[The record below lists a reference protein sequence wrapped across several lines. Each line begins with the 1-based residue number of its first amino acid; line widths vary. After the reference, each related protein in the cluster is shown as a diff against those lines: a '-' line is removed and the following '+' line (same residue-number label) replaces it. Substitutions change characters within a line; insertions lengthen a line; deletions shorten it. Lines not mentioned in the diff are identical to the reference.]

1 LQTPFSQRACL
12 DVAISEADANDQLV
26 IGSAVR
32 TAIRGHDFS
41 RFRDDEYTRGD
52 TVASMDVERRSRDS
66 VPTPDRMRAT
76 RSVWERLSTN
86 RDLQA
91 FLAGVA
97 EDLAPVVGF
106 EGLGAV
112 AFAPDAGFRLLAG
125 WNASVPVQ
133 PGETADDQHR
143 RTLDVI
149 GAALPARPR
158 APYDQDV
165 FNQLGAG
172 VAISCADLLAKD
184 SWYEYEF
191 ALAASGMRSYTSLPV
206 FIENQLTGLAV
217 FTRRQAHAFSV
228 DETQILID
236 AARAIGVAIA
246 RALTEEEVG
255 RLRARLSEDA
265 QAAAPQFGHA
275 PFFGDIVGASLAL
288 RRALEAIEQVAPTDA
303 TVLITGETGTGKE
316 LFARGVHQRSRR
328 RSKPFVE
335 INCAAIPETL
345 LASELFGHERGAFTG
360 ADTRRQGRF
369 EQAEG
374 GTLFLDEIGE
384 LSAEMQVLLL
394 RVLQTR
400 QFQRLG
406 GSTPIRVD
414 VRVVAATNRHLA
426 DDVSAGR
433 FRSDLFYRL
442 NVFPV
447 HVPAL
452 RERPEDIGVL
462 TAHLAAKYAAQFGRT
477 ISRIDRRTLAML
489 ESYDWP
495 GNVRELENLIARA
508 VIVSDGEVLHIP
520 LHMFPGTTSS
530 GNIDRRLQKEE
541 RDAIEAALRVSRG
554 RVAGPEGAARRLGL
568 APSTLESRIQRLGLD
583 KHSYRKR

>member
-1 LQTPFSQRACL
+1 MDEKPDLRDFPPTR
-12 DVAISEADANDQLV
+12 D
-26 IGSAVR
+26 R
-32 TAIRGHDFS
+32 TQMIL
-41 RFRDDEYTRGD
+41 
-52 TVASMDVERRSRDS
+52 
-66 VPTPDRMRAT
+66 
-76 RSVWERLSTN
+76 SVWERLGAT
-86 RDLQA
+86 RDLQL

-97 EDLAPVVGF
+97 EDLAPIVGF

-112 AFAPDAGFRLLAG
+112 AFAPDAGFRLLAA
-125 WNASVPVQ
+125 WNASVAPQ
-133 PGETADDQHR
+133 PGETGDDLHR
-143 RTLDVI
+143 RTLQVI
-149 GAALPARPR
+149 GAPLPARPR
-158 APYDQDV
+158 APYDEELFRRIGD
-165 FNQLGAG
+165 GIG
-172 VAISCADLLAKD
+172 VSCADLLAKD
-184 SWYEYEF
+184 AWYEYEF
-191 ALAASGMRSYTSLPV
+191 ALAAGGMRAYTSLPV
-206 FIENQLTGLAV
+206 FVEDRLTGLAV
-217 FTRRQAHAFSV
+217 FTRQYPRPFSQ
-228 DETQILID
+228 DETHILAG

-246 RALTEEEVG
+246 RALADEDIT
-255 RLRARLSEDA
+255 RLRDQLREDSH
-265 QAAAPQFGHA
+265 APESRFGHA

-316 LFARGVHQRSRR
+316 LFARGMHQRSRR

-335 INCAAIPETL
+335 INCAAVPETL

-360 ADTRRQGRF
+360 AEVRRHGRF
-369 EQAEG
+369 EQANG

-384 LSAEMQVLLL
+384 LPPEMQVLLL

-400 QFQRLG
+400 EFQRLG
-406 GSTPIRVD
+406 GTAPIRVD
-414 VRVVAATNRHLA
+414 VRVVAATNRNLV
-426 DDVSAGR
+426 DEVSAGR

-462 TAHLAAKYAAQFGRT
+462 TAHLAAKYAAQFGRK
-477 ISRIDRRTLAML
+477 IVRIDRRTLAML

-508 VIVSDGEVLHIP
+508 VIVSDGEVLQIP
-520 LHMFPGTTSS
+520 AHMFPGTTMA
-530 GNIDRRLQKEE
+530 GNINRRLDKEE

-554 RVAGPEGAARRLGL
+554 RVAGPEGAAKRLGL

-583 KHSYRKR
+583 KHRYRKR

>member
-1 LQTPFSQRACL
+1 MGTIHS
-12 DVAISEADANDQLV
+12 
-26 IGSAVR
+26 
-32 TAIRGHDFS
+32 HDFS
-41 RFRDDEYTRGD
+41 RFPP
-52 TVASMDVERRSRDS
+52 AS
-66 VPTPDRMRAT
+66 DRTAVT
-76 RSVWERLSTN
+76 LAVWERLSAN

-97 EDLAPVVGF
+97 EDLVPIIRF

-125 WNASVPVQ
+125 WNASVPAQ
-133 PGETADDQHR
+133 PGENALDQHR
-143 RTLDVI
+143 RTLEAI

-158 APYDQDV
+158 VPYDDDV
-165 FNQLGAG
+165 CSQLGAG
-172 VAISCADLLAKD
+172 GVISCGDLLAKD
-184 SWYEYEF
+184 AWYEYEF
-191 ALAASGMRSYTSLPV
+191 ALAASGMRAYTSLPV

-217 FTRRQAHAFSV
+217 FTRRQACAFSEY
-228 DETQILID
+228 ETHFLKG

-246 RALTEEEVG
+246 RALADEDAA
-255 RLRARLSEDA
+255 RLRDRLREDS
-265 QAAAPQFGHA
+265 QAPEPRFGHA
-275 PFFGDIVGASLAL
+275 PFFGDIVGTSLAL

-328 RSKPFVE
+328 RTKPFVE
-335 INCAAIPETL
+335 INCAAVPETL

-360 ADTRRQGRF
+360 ADARRHGRF
-369 EQAEG
+369 EQANG

-384 LSAEMQVLLL
+384 LSPEMQVLLL

-400 QFQRLG
+400 EFHRLG
-406 GSTPIRVD
+406 GSASIRVD
-414 VRVVAATNRHLA
+414 VRIVAATNRRLA
-426 DDVSAGR
+426 DEVAAGR

-447 HVPAL
+447 RVPAL

-489 ESYDWP
+489 ESYEWP
-495 GNVRELENLIARA
+495 GNVRELENVIARA
-508 VIVSDGEVLHIP
+508 VIVSDGEVLQIPAHI
-520 LHMFPGTTSS
+520 FS
-530 GNIDRRLQKEE
+530 GPTPAGDINRRLQKDE
-541 RDAIEAALRVSRG
+541 RDAIEAALRASRG

-568 APSTLESRIQRLGLD
+568 PASTLESRIQRLGVN
-583 KHSYRKR
+583 KHRYRNR

>member
-1 LQTPFSQRACL
+1 M
-12 DVAISEADANDQLV
+12 AILRN
-26 IGSAVR
+26 
-32 TAIRGHDFS
+32 HDFS
-41 RFRDDEYTRGD
+41 RLRDEEPTQGE
-52 TVASMDVERRSRDS
+52 TAASIDAEPTSRDS
-66 VPTPDRMRAT
+66 PPTPDRTSVMLA
-76 RSVWERLSTN
+76 VWERLSAT

-97 EDLAPVVGF
+97 QDLAPIVGF
-106 EGLGAV
+106 EGMGAV

-125 WNASVPVQ
+125 WNASVPGQ
-133 PGETADDQHR
+133 PGETAVDQHR

-149 GAALPARPR
+149 DAPLPARAR
-158 APYDQDV
+158 APYDDRV
-165 FNQLGAG
+165 CSQLGAG
-172 VAISCADLLAKD
+172 VGISCGDLLAKD
-184 SWYEYEF
+184 PWYEYEF
-191 ALAASGMRSYTSLPV
+191 ALAAGGMRAYTSLPV
-206 FIENQLTGLAV
+206 FVANQLIGLAV
-217 FTRRQAHAFSV
+217 FTRRRPRAFSE
-228 DETQILID
+228 DETDILTG
-236 AARAIGVAIA
+236 AARAFGVAIA
-246 RALTEEEVG
+246 RALADEEAG
-255 RLRARLSEDA
+255 RLRDRLREDS
-265 QAAAPQFGHA
+265 QPPEPRFGHA

-328 RSKPFVE
+328 RTRPFVE
-335 INCAAIPETL
+335 MNCAAVPETL

-360 ADTRRQGRF
+360 ADARRHGRF
-369 EQAEG
+369 EQADG

-384 LSAEMQVLLL
+384 LSPEMQVLLL

-400 QFQRLG
+400 EFQRLG
-406 GSTPIRVD
+406 ANAPVRVD
-414 VRVVAATNRHLA
+414 VRVVAATNRNLPDEVA
-426 DDVSAGR
+426 AGR

-447 HVPAL
+447 RVPAL

-489 ESYDWP
+489 ESHDWP
-495 GNVRELENLIARA
+495 GNVRELENVIARA
-508 VIVSDGEVLHIP
+508 VIVSDGEVLQIP
-520 LHMFPGTTSS
+520 AHVFSGTAPA
-530 GNIDRRLQKEE
+530 GDINRRLQKDE
-541 RDAIEAALRVSRG
+541 RDAIEAALRASHG

-583 KHSYRKR
+583 KHRYRHPCPEHPRTAP

>member
-1 LQTPFSQRACL
+1 MAT
-12 DVAISEADANDQLV
+12 
-26 IGSAVR
+26 
-32 TAIRGHDFS
+32 IRSHDFS
-41 RFRDDEYTRGD
+41 RCRDDEHTRGD
-52 TVASMDVERRSRDS
+52 AVASVDAERTSRDF
-66 VPTPDRMRAT
+66 PPPPDRT
-76 RSVWERLSTN
+76 RVTLAVWERLSLN

-97 EDLAPVVGF
+97 EDLAPIVGF

-125 WNASVPVQ
+125 WNASVRRQ
-133 PGETADDQHR
+133 PGVTALDQHR
-143 RTLDVI
+143 RTREVI
-149 GAALPARPR
+149 GAPLPARPR
-158 APYDQDV
+158 APYDDDV
-165 FNQLGAG
+165 CRQLGAG
-172 VAISCADLLAKD
+172 VAVSCGDLLAKD
-184 SWYEYEF
+184 AWYEYEF
-191 ALAASGMRSYTSLPV
+191 ALAAHGMDAYTSLPV

-217 FTRRQAHAFSV
+217 FSRRQARAFSEY
-228 DETQILID
+228 ETHILTG

-246 RALTEEEVG
+246 RALADEEAA
-255 RLRARLSEDA
+255 RLRDRLREDS
-265 QAAAPQFGHA
+265 QPPEPRFGHA

-328 RSKPFVE
+328 RTKPFVE
-335 INCAAIPETL
+335 INCAAVPETL

-360 ADTRRQGRF
+360 ADARRHGRF
-369 EQAEG
+369 EQANG

-384 LSAEMQVLLL
+384 LSPEMQVLLL

-400 QFQRLG
+400 EFHRLG
-406 GSTPIRVD
+406 GSGPIRVD
-414 VRVVAATNRHLA
+414 VRVVAATNRSL
-426 DDVSAGR
+426 DDEVAAGR

-447 HVPAL
+447 RVPAL

-495 GNVRELENLIARA
+495 GNIRELENVIARA
-508 VIVSDGEVLHIP
+508 VIVSDGEVLQIP
-520 LHMFPGTTSS
+520 AHVFSGTTPA
-530 GNIDRRLQKEE
+530 GDITRRLQKDE
-541 RDAIEAALRVSRG
+541 RDAIEAALRASRG
-554 RVAGPEGAARRLGL
+554 RVAGPDGAAKRLGL
-568 APSTLESRIQRLGLD
+568 PPSTLESRIQRLGLD
-583 KHSYRKR
+583 KHRYTNR